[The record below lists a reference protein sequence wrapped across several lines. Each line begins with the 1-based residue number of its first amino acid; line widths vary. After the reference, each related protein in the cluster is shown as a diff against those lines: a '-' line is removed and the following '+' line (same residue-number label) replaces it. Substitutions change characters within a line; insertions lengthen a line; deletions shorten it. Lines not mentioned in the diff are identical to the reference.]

1 RAARGARAPV
11 RAQGVLTRVVLKE
24 LVEQPGSGS
33 AEGSPPAGN
42 SDAEGRRGL
51 AGLTGG
57 LTRLLGLR
65 TGQSQPAP
73 AEGLVA
79 PPRGGAA
86 DGGPGEE
93 GPHRVRVE
101 LPVQCPLCQ
110 LRSHRRRNKLSVGP
124 VATAISLVS
133 REPSLSCRPGSFS
146 ISVVL
151 SSKDTLKILIYP
163 INLLKQRALW
173 PLCTPQSPSTAGQEA
188 PDWPTGLE
196 SRPGYLRKSWEAG
209 ERFTEEEL
217 GAIDQYK
224 PQDATTNP
232 SLILAAAQMPAYQEL
247 VEEAIAYGKK
257 LGGPQEEQVQNAIDK
272 LYVLF
277 GAEILKK
284 IPGRVS
290 TEVDARLSFDKDAM
304 VARARRLIELYKDA
318 GVSKDR
324 ILIKLSS
331 TWEGIQAGKSEERHR
346 DLHSYKKFGYR
357 PSSWPLPFRNTGE
370 IKALAGCDFLTISP
384 KLLGELLKDSSKL
397 VPTLSAKAAQA
408 SDLEKIHLDEKA
420 FRWLHN
426 EDQMAV
432 EKLSDGIRK
441 FAADAVKLERVLAD
455 RMFSA
460 ENGK

>member
-110 LRSHRRRNKLSVGP
+110 LRSHRRRNKGSEGLSDSAGKQ
-124 VATAISLVS
+124 AALLSFFLKLSKRSL
-133 REPSLSCRPGSFS
+133 
-146 ISVVL
+146 
-151 SSKDTLKILIYP
+151 
-163 INLLKQRALW
+163 
-173 PLCTPQSPSTAGQEA
+173 
-188 PDWPTGLE
+188 
-196 SRPGYLRKSWEAG
+196 
-209 ERFTEEEL
+209 
-217 GAIDQYK
+217 AIDQYK

-331 TWEGIQAGKSEERHR
+331 TWEGIQAGKGVRLGGGPLVSPAGTAVPGSLVSAAAPSCDGSPLRCLFWTPHKEAPGQVRRWAGPPSAMVTPWLFFLQSEERHR

>member
-1 RAARGARAPV
+1 
-11 RAQGVLTRVVLKE
+11 
-24 LVEQPGSGS
+24 
-33 AEGSPPAGN
+33 
-42 SDAEGRRGL
+42 
-51 AGLTGG
+51 
-57 LTRLLGLR
+57 
-65 TGQSQPAP
+65 
-73 AEGLVA
+73 
-79 PPRGGAA
+79 
-86 DGGPGEE
+86 
-93 GPHRVRVE
+93 
-101 LPVQCPLCQ
+101 
-110 LRSHRRRNKLSVGP
+110 
-124 VATAISLVS
+124 
-133 REPSLSCRPGSFS
+133 
-146 ISVVL
+146 
-151 SSKDTLKILIYP
+151 
-163 INLLKQRALW
+163 
-173 PLCTPQSPSTAGQEA
+173 
-188 PDWPTGLE
+188 
-196 SRPGYLRKSWEAG
+196 
-209 ERFTEEEL
+209 
-217 GAIDQYK
+217 AIDQYK

-331 TWEGIQAGKSEERHR
+331 TWEGIQAGKAASLQVECSVVCALPLLCPFHPAWTRGCVVLCPLSWAHTQSSGRSLCPSEERHR